1 MRFLFLLTILSLPLA
16 ALNLQESEQQALEA
30 NVAIQ
35 LTEQDVSQHNYRHLQ
50 SILSW
55 MPNLTFGSMY
65 AALQKPQNISHMQ
78 RQTQLFNNQFV
89 LTQPIYSSE
98 LLGDLKLSKI
108 AKQGALAGRELAIN
122 DTLFQVRVLYLD
134 VLYTQKAVEV
144 QQQVIGYV
152 NTAYQDQQKKFESGS
167 GRTLAVS
174 EAKSALS
181 QEITKY
187 YTAVKAA
194 SDAKQQ
200 FVLTIHLDPTKIQGL
215 KLDDSIGIKDYPI
228 LMQKLTALQSIIGG
242 EIAQPASLNTPFA
255 VFSETEIQEWI
266 NQARLNRPELKR
278 SHLYVK
284 ASEEKSRQTKS
295 QYLPKIEAFADYGY
309 YTPVNG
315 QFFRQK
321 NDFAG
326 GIQLSWSL
334 FDSLKREAKVW
345 EGTALKKAAVIAYEF
360 ENDKVEVTIRNDI
373 QQIEEALFVYLTTAD
388 SAEIAKQALSE
399 ANISLSAGVIIDAD
413 LQNASRMAAQ
423 ADLGRR
429 QAEYNYLKSYFQ
441 LRHDAGLD
449 AHESLSAD

>member
-1 MRFLFLLTILSLPLA
+1 MRSLFLLTILSLPLA
-16 ALNLQESEQQALEA
+16 ALNLQESEQQALSA

-35 LTEQDVSQHNYRHLQ
+35 LTEQDVSQNNYRHLQ

-78 RQTQLFNNQFV
+78 RQTQLFNNQLV

-108 AKQGALAGRELAIN
+108 AKQGAIAGREMAIN

-144 QQQVIGYV
+144 EQQVIGYM

-242 EIAQPASLNTPFA
+242 EIAQPASLNTPNSRKTPSVSPPSA
-255 VFSETEIQEWI
+255 VRAFSNEIGPSIQPCIKIGVTRSPTFHFVTSLPTAVTSPAPSENGTSGI
-266 NQARLNRPELKR
+266 FSFGLYRP
-278 SHLYVK
+278 STII
-284 ASEEKSRQTKS
+284 KSR
-295 QYLPKIEAFADYGY
+295 
-309 YTPVNG
+309 
-315 QFFRQK
+315 
-321 NDFAG
+321 
-326 GIQLSWSL
+326 
-334 FDSLKREAKVW
+334 
-345 EGTALKKAAVIAYEF
+345 
-360 ENDKVEVTIRNDI
+360 
-373 QQIEEALFVYLTTAD
+373 
-388 SAEIAKQALSE
+388 
-399 ANISLSAGVIIDAD
+399 
-413 LQNASRMAAQ
+413 
-423 ADLGRR
+423 
-429 QAEYNYLKSYFQ
+429 
-441 LRHDAGLD
+441 
-449 AHESLSAD
+449 

>member
-1 MRFLFLLTILSLPLA
+1 MKSLFLMCILSMPLA
-16 ALNLQESEQQALEA
+16 ALTLHESEEQALES

-35 LTEQDVSQHNYRHLQ
+35 LTEQDVSQNNYRHLQ
-50 SILSW
+50 SILAW
-55 MPNLTFGSMY
+55 LPDLTFGSMY
-65 AALQKPQNISHMQ
+65 AALQKQQNISHMQ

-89 LTQPIYSSE
+89 LTQPLYSSE

-108 AKQGALAGRELAIN
+108 AKQGAMAGREMAIN
-122 DTLFQVRVLYLD
+122 DTLFQVRVLYLEVLFTQRAVD
-134 VLYTQKAVEV
+134 VEK
-144 QQQVIGYV
+144 QVIGYL
-152 NTAYQDQQKKFESGS
+152 NAAYENQQKKYQSG
-167 GRTLAVS
+167 GATTLAVS
-174 EAKSALS
+174 QSKSALS

-187 YTAVKAA
+187 YSAVKSA

-200 FVLTIHLDPTKIQGL
+200 FVLTIHLDPTKIQDL
-215 KLDDSIGIKDYPI
+215 KLDDSIGIKDYP
-228 LMQKLTALQSIIGG
+228 LLQEKLTRLQAVVGG
-242 EIAQPASLNTPFA
+242 DIAQPATLNSPFA
-255 VFSETEIQEWI
+255 VFSEGEIQDWI

-278 SHLYVK
+278 SHIYVK

-334 FDSLKREAKVW
+334 FDSFKREAKVW
-345 EGTALKKAAVIAYEF
+345 EGTALKKAAIIAYAY
-360 ENDKVEVTIRNDI
+360 ENDKVEMTIRNDI
-373 QQIEEALFVYLTTAD
+373 QQVEEALFVYLTAAD
-388 SAEIAKQALSE
+388 SAELAKKALEE
-399 ANISLSAGVIIDAD
+399 ASISLSSGTVTDAD
-413 LQNASRMAAQ
+413 HQNATRMVAQ
-423 ADLGRR
+423 ADLARQ

-449 AHESLSAD
+449 AHEFSN